1 MAFGYDQSRL
11 QGTGEILLSAD
22 FIVSPGDPVALR
34 RVARESLAFRKRTQ
48 PLDTPSAGCIFQN
61 PQQGR
66 DVVPADIPWSAGALV
81 DRAGLKGTA
90 VGGARVSGAHAN
102 FIVNEGAATARDIRA
117 LIDRCKTDVRTRF
130 GVELRE
136 EIVYLGDFDRQA

>member
-1 MAFGYDQSRL
+1 PA
-11 QGTGEILLSAD
+11 
-22 FIVSPGDPVALR
+22 ALR

-66 DVVPADIPWSAGALV
+66 DPVPADIPWSAGALV
-81 DRAGLKGTA
+81 DRAGLKGSS
-90 VGGARVSGAHAN
+90 VGGASVATAHAN
-102 FIVNEGAATARDIRA
+102 FIVNDGAATARDIRT
-117 LIDRCKTDVRTRF
+117 LIDRCKADVRSRF

-136 EIVYLGDFDRQA
+136 EIVYLGDFERQA